1 MTLQSVSQLMEQLSV
16 ADATPKP
23 PSVSRPRK
31 PSAVVPDF
39 LHRGHDGFIPFAR
52 KVDEKWQALGS
63 VPAWQ
68 LRGLFA
74 DEDFLEAVDAD
85 SYFGLHGM
93 YRPGRYRQ
101 HHQLPQLEPS
111 CKAVEAI
118 RWITCCGL
126 DLDEYRVGMDVH
138 GAIAAVM
145 RLVEAEKL
153 PPPSLF
159 TMSRGLWV
167 IWRIHDREH
176 LDKPLRAYPMEQL
189 VRRHAKVQMALHQ
202 VCAAIGSDSQ
212 QLHVATAPRIPGSMN
227 SKNGKRVAYMLPAD
241 IHGKPFSYTLEE
253 LEAIMLPH
261 TSQPVVVDSKPL
273 PLQLP
278 KPKNEKHS
286 KRALKGW
293 HGRWN
298 MMKGRLL
305 QLRNMRGGWKVGT
318 RSVAL
323 FYVCMTLKALGATQ
337 KEVLRVLAQ
346 HLEGMEQP
354 PGDSIRIEHAL
365 AKYRSVK
372 RIPSGGPRHQTVA
385 DALNVTVE
393 EAAFLSADTSKQHF
407 PPAQR
412 FSGTYLPPPKPL
424 SPAEQT
430 ARRRKAVR
438 RICEH
443 LVERGFRPKGVDVQ
457 QHLEAEGL
465 GAALATVLSDMRF
478 IGCPSAQSH
487 RENPTVEPPRLPGF

>member
-16 ADATPKP
+16 ADAAPKP

-39 LHRGHDGFIPFAR
+39 LHRGHDGFIPFTR
-52 KVDEKWQALGS
+52 KVAGEWQAIGS

-74 DEDFLEAVDAD
+74 DDAFLDEVDAD

-101 HHQLPQLEPS
+101 RHQLSQLEPS
-111 CKAVEAI
+111 CRAVEAV

-126 DLDEYRVGMDVH
+126 DLDAYRVDMDVH

-145 RLVEAEKL
+145 RLVEADKL

-167 IWRIHDREH
+167 IWRLHDRECVNE
-176 LDKPLRAYPMEQL
+176 PLRAYPMTQM
-189 VRRHAKVQMALHQ
+189 VSRHAKVQMALHQ
-202 VCAAIGSDSQ
+202 VCASIGSDTAAR
-212 QLHVATAPRIPGSMN
+212 HVATVTRIPGSVN

-253 LEAIMLPH
+253 LEAFMLPH
-261 TSQPVVVDSKPL
+261 TAQPVVVDAK

-278 KPKNEKHS
+278 KPRNEKHS

-298 MMKGRLL
+298 VMKGRLL
-305 QLRNMRGGWKVGT
+305 QLRNRRGGWKVGT
-318 RSVAL
+318 RSVAI
-323 FYVCMTLKALGATQ
+323 FYVAMTLKALGATE
-337 KEVLRVLAQ
+337 KEVRRVLAQ

-354 PGDSIRIEHAL
+354 SGDCIRIEHAL
-365 AKYRSVK
+365 ATYKSVK

-385 DALNVTVE
+385 DALDVTVE
-393 EAAFLSADTSKQHF
+393 EAAFLSADTSKQPF
-407 PPAQR
+407 PPATR
-412 FSGTYLPPPKPL
+412 FSGTYQPPPKPL

-430 ARRRKAVR
+430 ARRREAVR

-443 LVERGFRPKGVDVQ
+443 LVERGFRPKGVDVLR
-457 QHLEAEGL
+457 HLEAEGL

-478 IGCPSAQSH
+478 IGCPSAQAH
-487 RENPTVEPPRLPGF
+487 REHPTVEPPRLPGF